1 MAQKALFITI
11 NDLKRKSIIDGNVD
25 ADKLIQFIEV
35 AQDTHIQNYL
45 GGLLY
50 EKLQALILAG
60 TIDDAGNSNYKLLLD
75 DYVKPMLTWFTQSSY
90 LPFAMYQISNG
101 GVFKHRSENSETIS
115 LEEMRMM
122 LAKVTETAEFYTRR
136 FVDYMDYNSTLYP
149 EYVSSTNGEM
159 YPDKDVNFNS
169 WVL

>member
-11 NDLKRKSIIDGNVD
+11 NELKRKSIIDGNVD

-45 GGLLY
+45 GGKLY
-50 EKLQALILAG
+50 TKLQNLI
-60 TIDDAGNSNYKLLLD
+60 INDEINDAGNSDYKSLLD
-75 DYVKPMLTWFTQSSY
+75 TYIKPMLVWFTQSSY
-90 LPFAMYQISNG
+90 IPFAMYQISNG
-101 GVFKHRSENSETIS
+101 GVFKHRGENAETIS

-136 FVDYMDYNSTLYP
+136 FTDYMDFNSNLFP
-149 EYVSSTNGEM
+149 EYTSNQNGDM
-159 YPDKDVNFNS
+159 YPDRDVNFNS

>member
-11 NDLKRKSIIDGNVD
+11 NELKRKSIIDGNVD

-45 GGLLY
+45 GGKLY
-50 EKLQALILAG
+50 TKLQNLILNDE
-60 TIDDAGNSNYKLLLD
+60 INDAGNSDYKNLLD
-75 DYVKPMLTWFTQSSY
+75 TYIKPMLIWFTQSSY
-90 LPFAMYQISNG
+90 IPFAMYQISNG
-101 GVFKHRSENSETIS
+101 GVFKHRSENSETVS

-136 FVDYMDYNSTLYP
+136 FTDYMDFNSSLFQ
-149 EYVSSTNGEM
+149 EYTSNQNGDM
-159 YPDKDVNFNS
+159 YPDRGVNFNS

>member
-50 EKLQALILAG
+50 KKLQALILAG
-60 TIDDAGNSNYKLLLD
+60 TIDDADNSDYKLLLD

-101 GVFKHRSENSETIS
+101 GVFKHRSENSDSAS
-115 LEEMRMM
+115 LEEINN
-122 LAKVTETAEFYTRR
+122 LVHQAKTTADFYTQR
-136 FVDYMDYNSTLYP
+136 FIDYMDSNSELYP
-149 EYVSSTNGEM
+149 EFITNQDGGM
-159 YPDKDVNFNS
+159 YPERDVNFTG

>member
-11 NDLKRKSIIDGNVD
+11 NELKRKSIIDGNVD

-35 AQDTHIQNYL
+35 AQDTHIQNNL
-45 GGLLY
+45 GGKLY
-50 EKLQALILAG
+50 TKSQNLI
-60 TIDDAGNSNYKLLLD
+60 INNEINDAGNSDYKNLLD
-75 DYVKPMLTWFTQSSY
+75 TYIKPMLTWFTQSSY
-90 LPFAMYQISNG
+90 IPFAMYQISNG
-101 GVFKHRSENSETIS
+101 GVFKHRSENAETIS

-136 FVDYMDYNSTLYP
+136 FTDYMDFNSSLFP
-149 EYVSSTNGEM
+149 EYTSNQNGDM
-159 YPDKDVNFNS
+159 YPDRDVNFNS